1 MPDRD
6 VNEPVA
12 VVPTLKHGSR
22 ERAAEILAK
31 GSPHGLALAGFRR
44 HSVFLAEET
53 VIFVFE
59 GPGIE
64 GLVRDLVNDPARSA
78 AFSVWAPLLEGT
90 PTLAREEFYWE
101 SGQQQ

>member
-22 ERAAEILAK
+22 ERAAEILAM

-53 VIFVFE
+53 VIRLR
-59 GPGIE
+59 GPVIE
-64 GLVRDLVNDPARSA
+64 GLVRDPPTTPPARRRSA
-78 AFSVWAPLLEGT
+78 
-90 PTLAREEFYWE
+90 
-101 SGQQQ
+101 SGRLS